1 MGQDIRYSHGPKDS
15 KCSYGAE
22 MLSPNFRLGISHTKV
37 LKMGSEK
44 LAFYMYGKT
53 INNLS
58 KRETLI
64 LG

>member
-1 MGQDIRYSHGPKDS
+1 
-15 KCSYGAE
+15 
-22 MLSPNFRLGISHTKV
+22 
-37 LKMGSEK
+37 MGSEK

-64 LG
+64 LGKFLYLSSSGIDVLVSVLVGL

>member
-1 MGQDIRYSHGPKDS
+1 
-15 KCSYGAE
+15 
-22 MLSPNFRLGISHTKV
+22 
-37 LKMGSEK
+37 MGSEK

-64 LG
+64 LGWFLYENNRPELDITDN

>member
-1 MGQDIRYSHGPKDS
+1 
-15 KCSYGAE
+15 
-22 MLSPNFRLGISHTKV
+22 
-37 LKMGSEK
+37 MGSEK

-64 LG
+64 LGQFLYQQHQRDGKYFLQISLTSSPFMHG